1 MNFKKVLSII
11 AIVIVIFNFGRG
23 IFTDFVQTKPE
34 DELKAIFGKYFTEG
48 DERIKLV
55 WFSAQGKTISLALE
69 LGGLGENPKKLDLI
83 KQNSRAYVKDKVCS
97 SEQLRQF
104 IEEGNY
110 ISVDIRNGDATYRN
124 VENIM
129 NITMSANKCV

>member
-11 AIVIVIFNFGRG
+11 AFVIVTLNLGRMIFA
-23 IFTDFVQTKPE
+23 DFAQTKRE
-34 DELKAIFGKYFTEG
+34 DELKATFEKYFTED

-97 SEQLRQF
+97 SQQLRQF
-104 IEEGNY
+104 VEEGNY
-110 ISVDIRNGDATYRN
+110 ISVDIRNGDATYSN